1 MWVIFLFC
9 TISIFFD
16 FFLSYS
22 KQAKNH
28 LYLLWNIFSIVEY
41 IFIAYFFYL
50 ILNQRLIKILIG
62 VFSFFYLLYFIF
74 YLKREPDK
82 FNSELSAIESVFF
95 LILSLIYFMNIMKP
109 TGEPVNNIFNP
120 VFLIVVGLLLFV
132 SSTLFLFIVA
142 NRLSAREM
150 DQFWIINTYA
160 NILTSFIFS
169 AAFFLLYYQKKN
181 PPPENQPVDFT
192 RSEDR

>member
-1 MWVIFLFC
+1 
-9 TISIFFD
+9 
-16 FFLSYS
+16 
-22 KQAKNH
+22 
-28 LYLLWNIFSIVEY
+28 
-41 IFIAYFFYL
+41 
-50 ILNQRLIKILIG
+50 
-62 VFSFFYLLYFIF
+62 
-74 YLKREPDK
+74 
-82 FNSELSAIESVFF
+82 
-95 LILSLIYFMNIMKP
+95 MKP